1 MYKIGNQD
9 SDVSFPY
16 CSAHTVIDS
25 HLKQS
30 AVFSSDQSD
39 SRQVNKDAACQNVL
53 KLAEET
59 RALTKEDR
67 NRRLHLVIVDWQAA
81 LKHCEF
87 SEKKIDREST
97 KRMEILAQV
106 AEIIVE
112 MIVERSKP
120 AKQAKKYERFT
131 TTLTGARKAC
141 PTFGKMAQRYELLGW
156 ICCSTYNI

>member
-1 MYKIGNQD
+1 MIY
-9 SDVSFPY
+9 
-16 CSAHTVIDS
+16 SAQTAIDI
-25 HLKQS
+25 HVKQS
-30 AVFSSDQSD
+30 AVFSNDQSD
-39 SRQVNKDAACQNVL
+39 SRQVNRDAACDNVL

-59 RALTKEDR
+59 LTLTKEDR

-131 TTLTGARKAC
+131 TALTGARKAS
-141 PTFGKMAQRYELLGW
+141 PTFGKMAQRYAALVRMYLLYVCD
-156 ICCSTYNI
+156 I